1 MKTIERYLCA
11 ECVKAMEQAGLI
23 FKKIPHTEG
32 DKAKCDWCL
41 KLRYGASYKI
51 KYGRENA

>member
-11 ECVKAMEQAGLI
+11 ECVKAMEQAGLV

-32 DKAKCDWCL
+32 DKAKCEWCL